1 MKRKISVIFA
11 AIILLS
17 VSLSAKGPK
26 YVFYF
31 IGDGMGLNTVY
42 GTQLYNAAL
51 TGQQEPQSLLCT
63 SFPCRGFITTY
74 SANSLVTDSSA
85 AGSALACGEKINNGA
100 MARTPDGRDLVS
112 IARRAKEAGFGA
124 AVLSSVGV
132 NHATPAAFYSNA
144 DSRGEYYN
152 IAMQLIENER
162 IDFAG
167 GSGFLNDRE
176 GGCEVL
182 IQKARENGWNVVTDE
197 AVKTQDCEASPKT
210 ICLLNGKG
218 SDIGYEIEN
227 PALHLEDL
235 TKAALANMTKYHIK
249 KGFFMMVEGGR
260 IDYANHNNDAVA
272 SFQEMNGLDK
282 AIAVAYEFYRKHPKE
297 TLILLTADHETGG
310 VIIGDGTFESIREV
324 LPCQKISKGELSTK
338 LGELRKNGTPTWEQ
352 ARKVIAEGTGLFEA
366 IPVSVK
372 EEAALMVCFADT
384 FQGRDS
390 GKEKN
395 LYAQNEKL
403 AAAVFDLFERKAMA
417 TYTFRSHSGA
427 QVPVFAIG
435 CGAEDIAACRDNTDI
450 PKTIARIA
458 NY

>member
-1 MKRKISVIFA
+1 MKRKIFA
-11 AIILLS
+11 ALVAMILLS
-17 VSLSAKGPK
+17 ISLSAKGPK

-31 IGDGMGLNTVY
+31 IGDGMGINTVY
-42 GTQLYNAAL
+42 GTELYNAAL
-51 TGQQEPQSLLCT
+51 AGQKEPQSLLCT
-63 SFPCRGFITTY
+63 SFPYRGFITTF

-85 AGSALACGEKINNGA
+85 AGTALACGVKINNGV
-100 MARTPDGRDLVS
+100 MGRTPGGENLVS
-112 IARRAKEAGFGA
+112 VARKAKSAGFGA
-124 AVLSSVGV
+124 AVISSVAV

-144 DSRGEYYN
+144 DSRSEYYN

-167 GSGFLNDRE
+167 GSGFLNDKE
-176 GGCEVL
+176 GGCELL
-182 IQKARENGWNVVTDE
+182 IQKARDNGWNVVTDE
-197 AVKTQDCEASPKT
+197 AIKTKDCEASPKT

-235 TKAALANMTKYHIK
+235 TKAALANMTKYHMK

-282 AIAVAYEFYRKHPKE
+282 AISVAYEFYRKYPKE

-310 VIIGDGTFESIREV
+310 VIIGGGSFESIREV
-324 LPCQKISKGELSTK
+324 LPCQKISKNELSAK
-338 LGELRKNGTPTWEQ
+338 LGDLRKNGTPTWEQ
-352 ARKVIAEGTGLFEA
+352 VRKIIAENTGLFDA
-366 IPVSVK
+366 VPVSVK

-384 FQGRDS
+384 FQGKS
-390 GKEKN
+390 SEKEKN

-403 AAAVFDLFERKAMA
+403 AAAVIDLFERKAMA

-435 CGAEDIAACRDNTDI
+435 CGAAEIAACRDNTDI

-458 NY
+458 KY